1 MTDLKQE
8 LEARSLSV
16 TGLKQHLIQRLE
28 LALRKERDLEEEE
41 HGKMKINDDAILPGT
56 LKVVDIVKDDEV
68 SADTESKELKKNS
81 PEVSFSRYLAKIIFI
96 IINIWCVPF
105 SFWTLCL

>member
-1 MTDLKQE
+1 MKKLIFRIGQCLLQVNDLKQE

-41 HGKMKINDDAILPGT
+41 HGKMKINDETILPGT
-56 LKVVDIVKDDEV
+56 LKVVDIVKDDDV
-68 SADTESKELKKNS
+68 PADGESKEPKND
-81 PEVSFSRYLAKIIFI
+81 PPDVSFS
-96 IINIWCVPF
+96 
-105 SFWTLCL
+105 